1 MDDSAWNMYV
11 FRDGR
16 RTVSGT
22 ELISSLLG
30 ALSRWRSAPKH
41 ARQDRLL
48 AALIA
53 AGELEC
59 ALLDSAGSDE
69 ASSNSCAIATE
80 ITEALAHWF
89 LAGQI
94 HSHLSILQRVG
105 EVQATGRYEVAVQE
119 GFAYYALHPRKVAM
133 LLDNMVLKSPVA
145 VIGIRSIGT
154 TLSAVA
160 CASLQLRGIAC
171 RRLTVRPTGHP
182 YDRRLDVAPELSDW
196 IARSPGATFLIVDEG
211 PGISG
216 SSFLAVAEA
225 LSRCGVESGRIHMIG
240 SRAVDASTLRAANA
254 SERWARYHFHVMPNA
269 PLAPEQA
276 GESLSGGIWRKR
288 LQCEQRAMPAS
299 WTALEA
305 AQILAADE
313 RSVFRF
319 EGFGHYG
326 EAIGRRAKLL
336 ASHGFS
342 PRYLGNQCGF
352 GRYELAPGR
361 VLELRD
367 RSPELL
373 ERMADYLALRL
384 AAFVSRTPQ
393 STELENMLRW
403 NWQLE
408 FGEEL
413 GTAEAQ
419 LRTDRVVICD
429 GCMMPHQWFRSD
441 SGELLKLD
449 AGTHGDNHF
458 FPGACDIAWDVAGTI
473 VEWELDG
480 EQRKRFVSEFE
491 ARSGDA
497 VTGRLAPYL
506 LAYSTFYM
514 GWSKMAARAM
524 QGEYDEAL
532 LQRDYEKYR
541 AFALRL
547 RQRHCPPEHLA
558 NSESASADSAP
569 HAA

>member
-1 MDDSAWNMYV
+1 MDDSAWNVYV

-22 ELISSLLG
+22 ELISCLRG
-30 ALSRWRSAPKH
+30 ALCRLRSTPKH
-41 ARQDRLL
+41 AWQDCVL

-59 ALLDSAGSDE
+59 ALLDSAGSDK
-69 ASSNSCAIATE
+69 ASSDSCAIATE
-80 ITEALAHWF
+80 FTEALAHAF
-89 LAGQI
+89 LTGQT
-94 HSHLSILQRVG
+94 HSHSSMLHRVRRLRAAG
-105 EVQATGRYEVAVQE
+105 CYEVAVQE

-133 LLDNMVLKSPVA
+133 VLDGMVLKSPVA
-145 VIGIRSIGT
+145 VLGIRSIGT

-160 CASLQLRGIAC
+160 FASLRLRGVAC
-171 RRLTVRPTGHP
+171 RRLTVRPIGHP
-182 YDRRLDVAPELSDW
+182 YDRRLDVTPELSEW
-196 IARSPGATFLIVDEG
+196 IARSADATFLIVDEG

-225 LSRCGVESGRIHMIG
+225 LAKCGIESGRIHMIG
-240 SRAVDASTLRAANA
+240 SRAVDASTLRATNA
-254 SERWARYHFHVMPNA
+254 RERWARYRFHVMHNA
-269 PLAPEQA
+269 PLAPEGA
-276 GESLSGGIWRKR
+276 GESISGGIWRKR
-288 LQCEQRAMPAS
+288 LQCEQCAMPAS
-299 WTALEA
+299 WTPLEA

-313 RSVFRF
+313 RSIFMF

-326 EAIGRRAKLL
+326 EATGRRAKLL
-336 ASHGFS
+336 SSRGFS

-352 GRYELAPGR
+352 GRYDLVPGR
-361 VLELRD
+361 ALNPGD

-373 ERMADYLALRL
+373 ERMASYLALRL
-384 AAFVSRTPQ
+384 AAFTSRTPQ
-393 STELENMLRW
+393 SAELESMLRW

-413 GTAEAQ
+413 GRAEAQ
-419 LRTDRVVICD
+419 LRAKHVVICD
-429 GCMMPHQWFRSD
+429 GCMMPHQWLRRS

-458 FPGACDIAWDVAGTI
+458 FPGACDIAWDVAGAI
-473 VEWELDG
+473 VEWELEG
-480 EQRKRFVSEFE
+480 ELRNQFVSEFE

-497 VTGRLAPYL
+497 VAGRLAPYL
-506 LAYSTFYM
+506 LAYATFRM

-524 QGEYDEAL
+524 QGQFDEAL

-541 AFALRL
+541 ACALQL
-547 RQRHCPPEHLA
+547 RQHHCPIEDA
-558 NSESASADSAP
+558 SRQSAGADSAP